1 MTAGKGTGFVPRRAL
16 VTGAARRLGRAMA
29 LALAEDGY
37 DLALHVRA
45 VDDDAE
51 RLTSEIRALGR
62 QAALVPAD
70 LRDLATVASLL
81 ATANDLLGPHG
92 LLVNCAAVFP
102 DDRLADLEAGQLEE
116 VLRIDLVVPMLL
128 SQAFARQLPAGAGG
142 VIVNLLDQRIL
153 RPSGRRL
160 SYTLAKS
167 ALWTATRILARELAP
182 SIRVVAIGPGV
193 AIRDP
198 DMDDATFNRL
208 AERAPLGG
216 TGDAAAIVGALRY
229 LLQAEAVTGQLL
241 LPDGG
246 MHLG

>member
-1 MTAGKGTGFVPRRAL
+1 
-16 VTGAARRLGRAMA
+16 AMA

-51 RLTSEIRALGR
+51 RLAGEIRAMGR
-62 QAALVPAD
+62 EAVLVPAD
-70 LRDLATVASLL
+70 LRDLAAIGALL
-81 ATANDLLGPHG
+81 ATAKGLLGPQG
-92 LLVNCAAVFP
+92 VLVNSAAVFP
-102 DDRLADLEAGQLEE
+102 DDRLADLEARQLEE
-116 VLRIDLVVPMLL
+116 VLRIDLVAPLLL

-182 SIRVVAIGPGV
+182 AIRVVAIGPGV

-208 AERAPLGG
+208 AERAPLGE
-216 TGDAAAIVGALRY
+216 TGDAAAIVAALRY
-229 LLQAEAVTGQLL
+229 LLQADAVTGQLL

>member
-1 MTAGKGTGFVPRRAL
+1 VTPGTRAVPRRAL
-16 VTGAARRLGRAMA
+16 VTGAARRLGQAMA

-51 RLTSEIRALGR
+51 RLAGEIRALGR
-62 QAALVPAD
+62 QAVLVPAD
-70 LRDLATVASLL
+70 LRDLAAVASVL
-81 ATANDLLGPHG
+81 ATAGGLLGPQG
-92 LLVNCAAVFP
+92 VLVNSAAIFP

-116 VLRIDLVVPMLL
+116 VLRIDLVAPMLL
-128 SQAFARQLPAGAGG
+128 SQAFARQLPTGAGG

-182 SIRVVAIGPGV
+182 AIRVVAIGPGV

-198 DMDDATFNRL
+198 DMDEATFNRL

-229 LLQAEAVTGQLL
+229 LLQAETVTGQLL